1 MSRIKDRHKA
11 LKINSVHAQK
21 LEEIRLAFGMSSRKA
36 GAFILGYVYGIES
49 IVKESHS
56 SPSTSKL
63 AEQRNIFLPM
73 TDEQFDSAI
82 DQAKKLG
89 YDFSTIFKVAVDK
102 FYEEWK
108 GNGVDL
114 QKTAFIRRILK
125 GHL

>member
-11 LKINSVHAQK
+11 LKVNSVHAQK
-21 LEEIRLAFGMSSRKA
+21 LEEIRTAFGMSSRKA

-56 SPSTSKL
+56 SPATPKTI
-63 AEQRNIFLPM
+63 EQKNIFLPM
-73 TDEQFDSAI
+73 TDEQFDCAVS
-82 DQAKKLG
+82 QAKQLG
-89 YDFSTIFKVAVDK
+89 YDFSTLFKVAVDK